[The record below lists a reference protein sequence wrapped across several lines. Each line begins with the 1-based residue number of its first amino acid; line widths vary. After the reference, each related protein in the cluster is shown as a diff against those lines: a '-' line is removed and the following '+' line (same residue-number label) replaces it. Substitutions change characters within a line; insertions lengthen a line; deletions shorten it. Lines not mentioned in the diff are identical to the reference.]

1 MAGWTTGHGA
11 KTGGEA
17 AMLIL
22 WLMIGLLFILAATH
36 TVLLAY
42 EYFVH
47 GATWPLVV
55 WILLVGAIIVDALI
69 LKSDSVWWWLGI
81 FW

>member
-1 MAGWTTGHGA
+1 
-11 KTGGEA
+11 
-17 AMLIL
+17 MLIL

-36 TVLLAY
+36 TDLLAY